1 MRKINAKASL
11 GTLIRIEVTLR
22 ELLNIS
28 SAIGST
34 TPLMVIENMKDMY
47 RLTEDE
53 AKDIAV
59 EARNIGTDKYVIH
72 ELFKEIRKILNEYG
86 YEFEASNIKEN
97 KSNEQ
102 SYTNAF

>member
-1 MRKINAKASL
+1 MRKISTKASL
-11 GTLIRIEVTLR
+11 DTLIRIEVTLR

-47 RLTEDE
+47 KLTEDE
-53 AKDIAV
+53 ARNIAV
-59 EARNIGTDKYVIH
+59 YDTVYGTDKYVTH

-86 YEFEASNIKEN
+86 YEFEVSNIKEN
-97 KSNEQ
+97 KSNDQ
-102 SYTNAF
+102 SYTDAF